1 MAIASNFG
9 AGVLHRPIT
18 NILNHSIMSKT
29 VDSQI
34 EKSKFLIQGL
44 RNNLEIVKGFG
55 FTAKQLDDMERQLD
69 DLAKASEET
78 EAAYAVLDEKRQK
91 MNAILDSAKDIFTE
105 KKKVIKAN
113 YPQEKWINF
122 GVQDK
127 R

>member
-1 MAIASNFG
+1 MLLTLEQVFYI
-9 AGVLHRPIT
+9 VLLRT
-18 NILNHSIMSKT
+18 FLNHSIMSKT

-44 RNNLEIVKGFG
+44 RNNLETVKGFG

-91 MNAILDSAKDIFTE
+91 MNAILDSAKEAFIE
-105 KKKVIKAN
+105 RKKVIKAN

>member
-1 MAIASNFG
+1 
-9 AGVLHRPIT
+9 
-18 NILNHSIMSKT
+18 MSKT

-44 RNNLEIVKGFG
+44 RNNLEAVKGFG

-69 DLAKASEET
+69 DLAKASDET
-78 EAAYAVLDEKRQK
+78 EAAYAVLDEKRKK
-91 MNAILDSAKDIFTE
+91 MNAILDSAKEVFIE
-105 KKKVIKAN
+105 RKKVIKAN

>member
-1 MAIASNFG
+1 
-9 AGVLHRPIT
+9 
-18 NILNHSIMSKT
+18 MSKT
-29 VDSQI
+29 VDLQI

-44 RNNLEIVKGFG
+44 RNNLEVVKGFG
-55 FTAKQLDDMERQLD
+55 FTAKQLDEMESQLAVF
-69 DLAKASEET
+69 AKASEET
-78 EAAYAVLDEKRQK
+78 EAAYAVLDEKRKK
-91 MNAILDSAKDIFTE
+91 MNEILDNVKEVFTE